1 MKSNKCLFSKTVFK
15 SNVLRF
21 LPFAA
26 PLLIAELIA
35 FPLALY
41 NSDPKFTLETFSYT
55 SLASDIISMIF
66 AGLFG
71 ILVFSYLFKPNACN
85 AFHAFPIG
93 RKALFVTGFVSAY
106 TLLVVPQLIGLAA
119 GIPVIT
125 RMGTAPA
132 QFITLGFV
140 SIFGVS
146 FIALATA
153 VLAVMLAGNLFAS
166 VVLYGIVNFIYIA
179 AVSILKAAVMGFGVG
194 LSNVSIVPDNSYLSP
209 LASLVLSKIS
219 LGNSIAGA
227 LLTEQKTNLADYY
240 KLLIIYVVAAVAV
253 LAVSYLLYKIR
264 KLEVAGDMVSFKAEI
279 PVISIIAAVFGGAFF
294 TALLGSIFS
303 FGNVSIII
311 SYIIFTL
318 LCYFGA
324 QMILRKKAKVF
335 GVKNFIIWALT
346 AVITLGATLGI
357 AMYETYL
364 VPAKNI
370 KSIEVGTDYDFEVD
384 REEFTTVYDLHQAL
398 IKNELKGKTPVQLI
412 LGSTNTDE
420 KLEYSY
426 DTEDSYVPSYCVNL
440 TYTLTNGKLVERNYT
455 VIQGTKEVDALVDK
469 LEEKHHA
476 KTVFDWMD
484 EVDYTLKGCT
494 IEDYSS
500 EDENGDY
507 KTVTLSKEDA
517 EKLYALCKADID
529 SRKVHISTTARE
541 EEDGI
546 ADDFNTSFTFTV
558 KDMDSYHKLKGEPYI
573 SDFSSASIDNY
584 SYTGFEPEDLSKE
597 EFVLNIGTLT
607 KGGAADNFIKEKLN
621 NK

>member
-15 SNVLRF
+15 SNVIRF

-55 SLASDIISMIF
+55 SLASDIISMMF

-71 ILVFSYLFKPNACN
+71 ILMFSYLFKANTCN
-85 AFHAFPIG
+85 AFHAFPVG
-93 RKALFVTGFVSAY
+93 RKALFVTSFLSAY
-106 TLLVVPQLIGLAA
+106 TLLVVPQVIGLAA
-119 GIPVIT
+119 GIPVIM
-125 RMGTAPA
+125 RSGTAPA
-132 QFITLGFV
+132 QFITLGFA

-146 FIALATA
+146 FVALATA
-153 VLAVMLAGNLFAS
+153 VLAVMLAGNFFAA

-194 LSNVSIVPDNSYLSP
+194 IGNVSIVPDNSYLSP

-219 LGNSIAGA
+219 LGNNYAGA
-227 LLTEQKTNLADYY
+227 VLREQATHLSDYY
-240 KLLIIYVVAAVAV
+240 KLLIIYVIAAVAV
-253 LAVSYLLYKIR
+253 LALAYLLYKIR

-279 PVISIIAAVFGGAFF
+279 PVLSVIASVFGGAFF

-324 QMILRKKAKVF
+324 QMIIRKKAKVF
-335 GVKNFIIWALT
+335 SVKSFIIWAL
-346 AVITLGATLGI
+346 AAFITLGATLGL
-357 AMYETYL
+357 AMHETYL

-370 KSIEVGTDYDFEVD
+370 KSIEVDTDYSFEVD

-398 IKNELKGKTPVQLI
+398 IKNETKGRTPVQLI
-412 LGSTNTDE
+412 LGTGFYEEIASTYE
-420 KLEYSY
+420 A
-426 DTEDSYVPSYCVNL
+426 EDAYVPSYNVNL
-440 TYTLTNGKLVERNYT
+440 SYTLTNGKQVERFYT
-455 VIQGTKEVDALVDK
+455 VVQGTKEVDALVDK

-484 EVDYTLKGCT
+484 EVNYSLKECR

-507 KTVTLSKEDA
+507 KTVTLSKEDTQ
-517 EKLYALCKADID
+517 KLFELCRADID

-546 ADDFNTSFTFTV
+546 SGFEDISFTFTV
-558 KDMDSYHKLKGEPYI
+558 KDNESYHKLKDEAYI

-584 SYTGFEPEDLSKE
+584 SYTGFEPDDLAKE